1 MFMRYVHTEDDPVRA
16 AAEAVTSR
24 RQGLIGAAFPAA
36 ATKSARLPI
45 VAAETTVKSTPD
57 GDKPPG
63 FDDGNYTSLTKL
75 GNYRPFR
82 HRRGPNRA
90 VPPRTRRTA
99 DDAEEIAMSDSL
111 GSDQVAEVPRESAHR
126 RC

>member
-16 AAEAVTSR
+16 AADAVASR
-24 RQGLIGAAFPAA
+24 RQGLIGGAVATA
-36 ATKSARLPI
+36 ATKSVPAPVI
-45 VAAETTVKSTPD
+45 APETVESRAD

-63 FDDGNYTSLTKL
+63 FDDGNYRSRTRL

-90 VPPRTRRTA
+90 VPVGTKRNADEAKEAADATSRRSDPHLTMPITR
-99 DDAEEIAMSDSL
+99 
-111 GSDQVAEVPRESAHR
+111 
-126 RC
+126 